1 MKSGF
6 VAVAGRPNVGK
17 STLVNALVGGKVAI
31 VSDKPQTTRRRIA
44 GVVNGD
50 GYQLVLVDLPG
61 FQRPLDPMTERMQRT
76 VDRAFEDVDA
86 VLFVLSTRERIGAG
100 DRFIAQRVFSLGVP
114 VVIGLNKVDRL
125 KPGHVATQMDTA
137 SKLGDFHALHPV
149 SAKTGDG
156 IAELREELVELL
168 PEGPAYF
175 PPEQRSDLSQEEEIG
190 ELIREKALALTREE
204 VPHAISVE
212 VEEVDEKVVRASLYV
227 ETDSQK
233 QIVVGKGGSVVK
245 EIGVRARP
253 EIEHLVGHPVFL
265 ELQGQGQAEVAPRRG
280 AARAPGN
287 LMAIELV
294 YETHSTTIDN
304 ETGIATGWL
313 EGTLSERG
321 RDAGGG
327 ARRAA
332 ARRRSR
338 SRLHVGPG
346 PCDRDCGDRV
356 CRIGAPGSSRLEAP
370 RVQLRRAE
378 RGTGRRDR
386 RGRACAANRR
396 ALRGRRE
403 LPAGRRAHARAS

>member
-1 MKSGF
+1 VKSGF

-17 STLVNALVGGKVAI
+17 STLVNALAGGKVAI
-31 VSDKPQTTRRRIA
+31 VSDKPQTTRRRIS

-76 VDRAFEDVDA
+76 VDHAFEDVDA
-86 VLFVLSTRERIGAG
+86 VLFVLSTRDRIGAG
-100 DRFIAQRVFSLGVP
+100 DRFIAKRVFSLGVP
-114 VVIGLNKVDRL
+114 VVIALNKVDRL

-156 IAELREELVELL
+156 VAELREELVELL

-175 PPEQRSDLSQEEEIG
+175 PPDQRSDLSAEEEVG

-227 ETDSQK
+227 ETESQK

-253 EIEHLVGHPVFL
+253 EVEHLLGHPVFL
-265 ELQGQGQAEVAPRRG
+265 ELKVKVKPK
-280 AARAPGN
+280 
-287 LMAIELV
+287 
-294 YETHSTTIDN
+294 
-304 ETGIATGWL
+304 W
-313 EGTLSERG
+313 
-321 RDAGGG
+321 
-327 ARRAA
+327 
-332 ARRRSR
+332 
-338 SRLHVGPG
+338 
-346 PCDRDCGDRV
+346 
-356 CRIGAPGSSRLEAP
+356 
-370 RVQLRRAE
+370 
-378 RGTGRRDR
+378 RRDER
-386 RGRACAANRR
+386 LLERLGI
-396 ALRGRRE
+396 
-403 LPAGRRAHARAS
+403 

>member
-44 GVVNGD
+44 GVVNGN

-156 IAELREELVELL
+156 IAELRDELVELL

-245 EIGVRARP
+245 EVGVRARP

-265 ELQGQGQAEVAPRRG
+265 ELKV
-280 AARAPGN
+280 
-287 LMAIELV
+287 
-294 YETHSTTIDN
+294 
-304 ETGIATGWL
+304 
-313 EGTLSERG
+313 
-321 RDAGGG
+321 
-327 ARRAA
+327 
-332 ARRRSR
+332 
-338 SRLHVGPG
+338 
-346 PCDRDCGDRV
+346 RV
-356 CRIGAPGSSRLEAP
+356 KPKW
-370 RVQLRRAE
+370 
-378 RGTGRRDR
+378 RRDEGLLER
-386 RGRACAANRR
+386 LGI
-396 ALRGRRE
+396 
-403 LPAGRRAHARAS
+403 

>member
-1 MKSGF
+1 VKSGF

-17 STLVNALVGGKVAI
+17 STLVNALAGGKVAI

-86 VLFVLSTRERIGAG
+86 ILFVLSTRERIGAG

-149 SAKTGDG
+149 SAKTRDG

-175 PPEQRSDLSQEEEIG
+175 PPEQRSDLSEDEEIG

-265 ELQGQGQAEVAPRRG
+265 ELKVKVKPK
-280 AARAPGN
+280 
-287 LMAIELV
+287 
-294 YETHSTTIDN
+294 
-304 ETGIATGWL
+304 W
-313 EGTLSERG
+313 
-321 RDAGGG
+321 
-327 ARRAA
+327 
-332 ARRRSR
+332 
-338 SRLHVGPG
+338 
-346 PCDRDCGDRV
+346 
-356 CRIGAPGSSRLEAP
+356 
-370 RVQLRRAE
+370 
-378 RGTGRRDR
+378 RRDEGLLER
-386 RGRACAANRR
+386 LGI
-396 ALRGRRE
+396 
-403 LPAGRRAHARAS
+403 